1 MKRKLLWFLFIW
13 LFSFVFWFLWLQS
26 AVYADWVEC
35 WGECKNWIKLNTCFP
50 FIWDCIVTKS
60 GDWAGVN
67 VTNAFPTMT
76 SALIKLTMSIILVVC
91 FILIIVAGIM
101 RSANK
106 PKEAKKL
113 ISWVAITILLL
124 WFAWV
129 ILRLINPNFFK

>member
-1 MKRKLLWFLFIW
+1 
-13 LFSFVFWFLWLQS
+13 
-26 AVYADWVEC
+26 
-35 WGECKNWIKLNTCFP
+35 
-50 FIWDCIVTKS
+50 
-60 GDWAGVN
+60 
-67 VTNAFPTMT
+67 MT